1 MPSPKVLIH
10 LSTHCFT
17 NLRLEN
23 LFVLEILSQ
32 YAVVDVA
39 VTFILIT
46 SLLANVLLHFI
57 HDLDSWGVGGGAK
70 IKISQPEYYLFSNC
84 STSSVKSSIKL
95 SLKYFFMDHLNAVCL
110 FLAGL
115 VGMELA
121 SNFSDKATSVTCV
134 GRSSIPFANVLGEKI
149 GSMLKKVKMYTS
161 NIKIRDSLLKY
172 KTEQIS

>member
-57 HDLDSWGVGGGAK
+57 HDLDSWGVGGGGK
-70 IKISQPEYYLFSNC
+70 N
-84 STSSVKSSIKL
+84 
-95 SLKYFFMDHLNAVCL
+95 
-110 FLAGL
+110 
-115 VGMELA
+115 
-121 SNFSDKATSVTCV
+121 
-134 GRSSIPFANVLGEKI
+134 
-149 GSMLKKVKMYTS
+149 
-161 NIKIRDSLLKY
+161 
-172 KTEQIS
+172 

>member
-23 LFVLEILSQ
+23 LFVLEIFSQ
-32 YAVVDVA
+32 YAVVVVA

-46 SLLANVLLHFI
+46 CLLANVLLHFI
-57 HDLDSWGVGGGAK
+57 HDLDSWGGGAK
-70 IKISQPEYYLFSNC
+70 TKISQPECYLFSNC
-84 STSSVKSSIKL
+84 STSSVKSSIKQ
-95 SLKYFFMDHLNAVCL
+95 SVKYFFMDHLNAVCL